1 MCFMGFF
8 SSLFSSARQYSNQE
22 RQLSA
27 DRIRVLVSRIKVR
40 TLDTSEERLVEEEI
54 IKRRRGDGKISL
66 HQIDEV
72 LQTLQNKNKISEFDR
87 KGLMKVFVEYYK
99 KNS

>member
-1 MCFMGFF
+1 MGFF